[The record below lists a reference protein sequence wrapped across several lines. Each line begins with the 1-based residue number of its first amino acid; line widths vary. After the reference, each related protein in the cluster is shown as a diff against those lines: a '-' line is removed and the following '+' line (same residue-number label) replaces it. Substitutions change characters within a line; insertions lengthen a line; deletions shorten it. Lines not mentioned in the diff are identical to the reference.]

1 MKLRIYAISV
11 LLALSVFAG
20 RALAQIN
27 VISTAAGNGT
37 GGYSGD
43 GGGATAAQLSAPFG
57 TAVDSAGNFY
67 IAEWLNH
74 RVRKVDTSGSITTV
88 AGIGVGGYGGDGGP
102 ATEAALNSPEGVAV
116 DAAGNI
122 YIADSFNNRIR
133 KVDTSGVIT
142 TIAGNGSP
150 QYTGE
155 GVATQV
161 SLNDPSGVAADKS
174 GNLYIADNSSHR
186 IRKLNLSRGI
196 ISTIAGTGIGGF
208 SGDGGPASAAQVFNP
223 THLATDQAGN
233 LYIADY
239 NNHRI
244 RKISAGTGII
254 TTVAGSATRD
264 DHSGYSGDGGPATS
278 AQFNNPARV
287 AIDAAGNLYIA
298 DAQNKRVRKV
308 DMSGMVSTIAG
319 GGTNGDG
326 CNSETAA
333 LKFPIDVALTPDGTH
348 IYIADY
354 SDNRIRL
361 ITTGENISL
370 PKLTSISPTSG
381 AVGRSY
387 QVTLT
392 GNGFVVSGGGASCA
406 SGVTTVDITG
416 SGVTISDV
424 SMASGTITMK
434 FAVEENAPTGPR
446 DVTVTNSRGKSNA
459 LQFSVGIAIPT
470 LTSISPSSFEKGTTV
485 TVTFTGTNFVSDATN
500 VKVTDGG
507 VTASDVKVLSDTSLT
522 ATFTIP
528 ANAVSGKYF
537 TAVSVPRAG
546 DSNSLPFQVA
556 TRVPT
561 LTSISPAGGLRGS
574 STTVTLTGTNLNSAS
589 GPTTVSVNA
598 PGITASNVKVVSDTT
613 LTATITVAPGTSLGD
628 YNVTV
633 NTPAGGAS
641 NAVTFSVNPPG
652 PSFSYGLPQL
662 LNPTQ
667 QVPLQLKLD
676 NPSVDAV
683 TGQVTMTFTPNAKN
697 NADDPNVVF
706 VGTEASDRTV
716 RFTFAPNATTAGF
729 SLSNAVPQAG
739 TVAGTVRL
747 TLSDVEVGGQSVTP
761 SNGTFD
767 ITIPLGPPVI
777 TGVRILNRTSAG
789 FDVEVTGYS
798 TSREITQATFQFV
811 AGSGGNLLTA
821 QLQPDV
827 AGTFTTYYQSP
838 GSTEVGSAFVYL
850 QPFIAQ
856 QGDANVVTSLT
867 VTLSNAQGTSDPKT
881 AP

>member
-278 AQFNNPARV
+278 AQFNNPAGV

-308 DMSGMVSTIAG
+308 DTSGIVSTIAG

-348 IYIADY
+348 IYIP
-354 SDNRIRL
+354 ITL
-361 ITTGENISL
+361 IT
-370 PKLTSISPTSG
+370 
-381 AVGRSY
+381 A
-387 QVTLT
+387 
-392 GNGFVVSGGGASCA
+392 
-406 SGVTTVDITG
+406 
-416 SGVTISDV
+416 
-424 SMASGTITMK
+424 
-434 FAVEENAPTGPR
+434 
-446 DVTVTNSRGKSNA
+446 
-459 LQFSVGIAIPT
+459 
-470 LTSISPSSFEKGTTV
+470 
-485 TVTFTGTNFVSDATN
+485 
-500 VKVTDGG
+500 
-507 VTASDVKVLSDTSLT
+507 
-522 ATFTIP
+522 
-528 ANAVSGKYF
+528 
-537 TAVSVPRAG
+537 
-546 DSNSLPFQVA
+546 
-556 TRVPT
+556 
-561 LTSISPAGGLRGS
+561 
-574 STTVTLTGTNLNSAS
+574 
-589 GPTTVSVNA
+589 
-598 PGITASNVKVVSDTT
+598 
-613 LTATITVAPGTSLGD
+613 
-628 YNVTV
+628 
-633 NTPAGGAS
+633 
-641 NAVTFSVNPPG
+641 
-652 PSFSYGLPQL
+652 
-662 LNPTQ
+662 
-667 QVPLQLKLD
+667 
-676 NPSVDAV
+676 
-683 TGQVTMTFTPNAKN
+683 
-697 NADDPNVVF
+697 
-706 VGTEASDRTV
+706 
-716 RFTFAPNATTAGF
+716 
-729 SLSNAVPQAG
+729 
-739 TVAGTVRL
+739 
-747 TLSDVEVGGQSVTP
+747 
-761 SNGTFD
+761 FD
-767 ITIPLGPPVI
+767 
-777 TGVRILNRTSAG
+777 
-789 FDVEVTGYS
+789 
-798 TSREITQATFQFV
+798 
-811 AGSGGNLLTA
+811 
-821 QLQPDV
+821 
-827 AGTFTTYYQSP
+827 
-838 GSTEVGSAFVYL
+838 
-850 QPFIAQ
+850 
-856 QGDANVVTSLT
+856 
-867 VTLSNAQGTSDPKT
+867 
-881 AP
+881 

>member
-1 MKLRIYAISV
+1 MKPRIYAISA
-11 LLALSVFAG
+11 LLALTVFAG
-20 RALAQIN
+20 RALAQVN
-27 VISTAAGNGT
+27 VISTAAGTGS

-43 GGGATAAQLSAPFG
+43 GGAATAAQLNAPFG
-57 TAVDSAGNFY
+57 IAVDSAGNFY
-67 IAEWLNH
+67 IAEWINH
-74 RVRKVDTSGSITTV
+74 RVRKVDTSGRITTV

-161 SLNDPSGVAADKS
+161 SLNDPSGVAADNS

-186 IRKLNLSRGI
+186 IRKLDLSSGI

-208 SGDGGPASAAQVFNP
+208 GGDGGPASAAQVFNP

-254 TTVAGSATRD
+254 TTVAGSATPD
-264 DHSGYSGDGGPATS
+264 NHGGYSGDGGPATS
-278 AQFNNPARV
+278 AQFNNPAGV

-308 DMSGMVSTIAG
+308 DTSGIVSTIAG

-507 VTASDVKVLSDTSLT
+507 VTASDVKVLSDT
-522 ATFTIP
+522 
-528 ANAVSGKYF
+528 
-537 TAVSVPRAG
+537 
-546 DSNSLPFQVA
+546 
-556 TRVPT
+556 
-561 LTSISPAGGLRGS
+561 
-574 STTVTLTGTNLNSAS
+574 
-589 GPTTVSVNA
+589 
-598 PGITASNVKVVSDTT
+598 T

-697 NADDPNVVF
+697 NADDPNVLF

-729 SLSNAVPQAG
+729 SLSNAVLQAG

-767 ITIPLGPPVI
+767 ITITLDPPVI
-777 TGVRILNRTSAG
+777 TGVRILNRRSAG

-838 GSTEVGSAFVYL
+838 TSAEVGSAFVYL
-850 QPFIAQ
+850 QPFITQ
-856 QGDANVVTSLT
+856 QGDANIVTSIT
-867 VTLSNAQGTSDPKT
+867 VTLANAQGTSDPKS

>member
-1 MKLRIYAISV
+1 MKPRIHTISV
-11 LLALSVFAG
+11 LFVLTLFAG
-20 RALAQIN
+20 NALAQVN
-27 VISTAAGNGT
+27 VISTAAGT
-37 GGYSGD
+37 GSAGYGGD
-43 GGGATAAQLSAPFG
+43 GGAATAAQLSAPFG
-57 TAVDSAGNFY
+57 TAVDSASNFY
-67 IAEWLNH
+67 IAEWINH
-74 RVRKVDTSGSITTV
+74 RVRKVDTSGRITTV

-161 SLNDPSGVAADKS
+161 SLNDPTCVAADKI

-186 IRKLNLSRGI
+186 ISKLNLSRGI

-239 NNHRI
+239 TNHRI
-244 RKISAGTGII
+244 RKISAGSGII
-254 TTVAGSATRD
+254 TTVAGSATPGN
-264 DHSGYSGDGGPATS
+264 HGGYSGDGGPATS
-278 AQFNNPARV
+278 AQFNNPAGV

-308 DMSGMVSTIAG
+308 DTSGIVSTIAG

-326 CNSETAA
+326 CSSETAA
-333 LKFPIDVALTPDGTH
+333 LKFPIHVALSPEVTH

-424 SMASGTITMK
+424 SMASDTITMT
-434 FAVEENAPTGPR
+434 FAVAENAPTGPR
-446 DVTVTNSRGKSNA
+446 DVTVTNSRGKSNP
-459 LQFSVGIAIPT
+459 LQFSVGIGLPT
-470 LTSISPSSFEKGTTV
+470 VISISPSTFERGTTV
-485 TVTFTGTNFVSDATN
+485 TVTFTGTNFVSDATT
-500 VKVTDGG
+500 VKLTDGG
-507 VTASDVKVLSDTSLT
+507 VTASDVKVLSDSSLT
-522 ATFTIP
+522 ATFNIP
-528 ANAVSGKYF
+528 ANAVVGKYF

-556 TRVPT
+556 TPVPT
-561 LTSISPAGGLRGS
+561 LTSISPATGLRGS
-574 STTVTLTGTNLNSAS
+574 STTVTLTGTNLNS
-589 GPTTVSVNA
+589 
-598 PGITASNVKVVSDTT
+598 
-613 LTATITVAPGTSLGD
+613 
-628 YNVTV
+628 
-633 NTPAGGAS
+633 
-641 NAVTFSVNPPG
+641 
-652 PSFSYGLPQL
+652 
-662 LNPTQ
+662 
-667 QVPLQLKLD
+667 
-676 NPSVDAV
+676 
-683 TGQVTMTFTPNAKN
+683 
-697 NADDPNVVF
+697 
-706 VGTEASDRTV
+706 
-716 RFTFAPNATTAGF
+716 
-729 SLSNAVPQAG
+729 
-739 TVAGTVRL
+739 
-747 TLSDVEVGGQSVTP
+747 
-761 SNGTFD
+761 
-767 ITIPLGPPVI
+767 
-777 TGVRILNRTSAG
+777 
-789 FDVEVTGYS
+789 
-798 TSREITQATFQFV
+798 
-811 AGSGGNLLTA
+811 
-821 QLQPDV
+821 
-827 AGTFTTYYQSP
+827 
-838 GSTEVGSAFVYL
+838 
-850 QPFIAQ
+850 
-856 QGDANVVTSLT
+856 
-867 VTLSNAQGTSDPKT
+867 
-881 AP
+881 

>member
-1 MKLRIYAISV
+1 MKPRIYAISA
-11 LLALSVFAG
+11 LLALTVFAG
-20 RALAQIN
+20 RALAQVN
-27 VISTAAGNGT
+27 VISTAAGTGS

-43 GGGATAAQLSAPFG
+43 GGAATAAQLNAPFG
-57 TAVDSAGNFY
+57 IAVDSAGNFY
-67 IAEWLNH
+67 IAEWINH
-74 RVRKVDTSGSITTV
+74 RVRKVDTSGRITTV

-161 SLNDPSGVAADKS
+161 SLNDPSGVAADNS

-186 IRKLNLSRGI
+186 IRKLDLSSGI

-208 SGDGGPASAAQVFNP
+208 GGDGGPASAAQVFNP

-254 TTVAGSATRD
+254 TTVAGSATPD
-264 DHSGYSGDGGPATS
+264 NHGGYSGDGGPATS
-278 AQFNNPARV
+278 AQFNNPAGV

-308 DMSGMVSTIAG
+308 DTSGMVSTIAG

-348 IYIADY
+348 IYISDY

-370 PKLTSISPTSG
+370 PKLTSISPSNG
-381 AVGRSY
+381 ALGRTY
-387 QVTLT
+387 QVTLS
-392 GNGFVVSGGGASCA
+392 GSAFAVAGGGASCTT
-406 SGVTTVDITG
+406 GKTTVDI
-416 SGVTISDV
+416 SGAGISISDV
-424 SMASGTITMK
+424 SITSNTITMTL
-434 FAVEENAPTGPR
+434 AIASDTYVGPR
-446 DVTVTNSRGKSNA
+446 YVTVTNSRGTSDPV
-459 LQFSVGIAIPT
+459 QFTVGVVTPT
-470 LTSISPSSFEKGTTV
+470 LASISPSSGERGTTIPV
-485 TVTFTGTNFVSDATN
+485 TLTGTNLVSTSTT
-500 VKVTDGG
+500 VKVTAGG
-507 VTASDVKVLSDTSLT
+507 ITVSDVTVESDASVT
-522 ATFTIP
+522 ATFNIP
-528 ANAVSGKYF
+528 ANATAGTYF
-537 TAVSVPRAG
+537 VAVSTPQGG
-546 DSNSLPFQVA
+546 DSNSLPFRVS

-561 LTSISPAGGLRGS
+561 LTSISPASGLRGS
-574 STTVTLTGTNLNSAS
+574 STPVTLTGTNFSSSS
-589 GPTTVSVNA
+589 GPTILGVNA
-598 PGITASNVKVVSDTT
+598 PGITASNVKVVNDTT
-613 LTATITVAPGTSLGD
+613 LTATINVAPATSLGN
-628 YNVTV
+628 YPVTV
-633 NTPAGGAS
+633 STPAGGTS

-652 PSFSYGLPQL
+652 PSFTYGLPQI

-676 NPSVDAV
+676 SPSVDAV
-683 TGQVTMTFTPNAKN
+683 TGQIIMTFMPNAKAT
-697 NADDPNVVF
+697 ADDPNVSF

-716 RFTFAPNATTAGF
+716 SFTFLPNTTSAGF
-729 SLSNAVPQAG
+729 SLSNVVLQAG
-739 TVAGTVRL
+739 TVGGTIRL
-747 TLSDVEVGGQSVTP
+747 TLSDVKVGAQTVTP

-777 TGVRILNRTSAG
+777 TGVRILNRRSAG

-838 GSTEVGSAFVYL
+838 TSAEVGSAFVYL
-850 QPFIAQ
+850 QPFITQ
-856 QGDANVVTSLT
+856 QGDANIVTSIT
-867 VTLSNAQGTSDPKT
+867 VTLANAQGTSDPKT